1 MTGDSVVPFDGVL
14 LVAFGGPVP
23 GCCKAHNP
31 CPGEAYCFVEGVLGR
46 DTQRTA
52 RVEEV
57 AAHYRHLGGF
67 SRFNEFTAAQGE
79 ALHAELS
86 RRGLDLP
93 VHAGYR
99 HWNPYIKDVMA
110 DLAARGHR
118 RLLAVVLAPHQSTVS
133 WDWYL
138 KVVAEARDPLGAGA
152 PEVAY
157 LDPWWTHDG
166 FVTACADRIR
176 EALSAWEPGRAA
188 RAGLVFTAHAIPH
201 AIARTGPY
209 VHQFAETAE
218 AVAER
223 LGRPFSLAYQSGPEK
238 PAIPWTGPDIA
249 EVIREKGAKGMDF
262 IVAPVG
268 FLCDNVEVLY
278 DLDVAARSEAE
289 SRGSGFA
296 RAGTVGTHPRFIGML
311 ADLIVERMRRV
322 SA

>member
-1 MTGDSVVPFDGVL
+1 MSAFDGVL
-14 LVAFGGPVP
+14 LVAFGGPTP
-23 GCCKAHNP
+23 GCCKAHDP

-46 DTQRTA
+46 DTRRTA

-79 ALHAELS
+79 ALGAELA
-86 RRGLDLP
+86 RRGLHLP

-99 HWNPYIKDVMA
+99 HWSPFVKDVMA

-118 RLLAVVLAPHQSTVS
+118 RLLAIVLAPHQSTVS

-138 KVVAEARDPLGAGA
+138 KVVAEARDPLGDKA
-152 PEVAY
+152 PEVAF

-166 FVTACADRIR
+166 FVAACAGRVT
-176 EALSAWEPGRAA
+176 EAAAAWGPGWQERAA
-188 RAGLVFTAHAIPH
+188 RAELVFTAHAIPH

-209 VHQFAETAE
+209 VRQFTETAG
-218 AVAER
+218 AVAR
-223 LGRPFSLAYQSGPEK
+223 KLGRPFSLAFQSGPEN
-238 PAIPWTGPDIA
+238 PSIPWTGPDIV
-249 EVIREKGAKGMDF
+249 EVIREKAGKGRDF

-278 DLDVAARSEAE
+278 DLDVAARGEAE
-289 SRGSGFA
+289 SRGSGFV
-296 RAGTVGTHPRFIGML
+296 RAGTVGTHPAFIGML
-311 ADLIVERMRRV
+311 ADLVLARSRAVRRA
-322 SA
+322 S